1 MANDIIVFGSY
12 VQDHAWHVD
21 HFAAPGETRRA
32 YAFATG
38 PGGKGF
44 NQAVA
49 CHRQGAA
56 TVFIGAIG
64 HDPLGEVA
72 QRFALGEGL
81 PCRWLIRHDR
91 PTAAS
96 SIVVDSRGENQIAV
110 ALGANEFFDP
120 AFVRDAEPEFAGAK
134 VLLAQLENNLDAVDA
149 ALRMAKKHK
158 LLRILNPAPVHP
170 KLERQLLADVDIAT
184 PNETEFSQLLRRM
197 TGMKSEP
204 TAISGTADETL
215 HKWARELEIPTVVIT
230 MGAAGC
236 FVSHGENRRGDELP
250 FYRIPA
256 EHVKVKDT
264 TGAGD
269 AFSGGLA
276 AGLVLFPG
284 APFRRVVQFATR
296 VAALATEEVG
306 TAPAM
311 PVRREVEARFGK

>member
-1 MANDIIVFGSY
+1 

-21 HFAAPGETRRA
+21 HFAAAGETRRA
-32 YAFATG
+32 YAFTTG

-56 TVFIGAIG
+56 TVFMGAIG

-72 QRFALGEGL
+72 QRFAAAEGL
-81 PCRWLIRHDR
+81 SCRWLIRHDR

-120 AFVRDAEPEFAGAK
+120 AFVRDAEPEFVGAK

-158 LLRILNPAPVHP
+158 LVRILNPAPVHP
-170 KLERQLLADVDIAT
+170 KLERQLLADVDICT

-197 TGMKSEP
+197 TGIKSEP
-204 TAISGTADETL
+204 TAISGIANESL
-215 HKWARELEIPTVVIT
+215 HKLARELEIPTVVVT
-230 MGAAGC
+230 MGKAGC
-236 FVSHGENRRGDELP
+236 FVSHGDDRRGDELP
-250 FYRIPA
+250 YYRIDA
-256 EHVKVKDT
+256 EQVKVRDT

-284 APFRRVVQFATR
+284 APFERAVRHGSR
-296 VAALATEEVG
+296 VAALSVEEIG

-311 PVRREVEARFGK
+311 PVRREVETRFGK